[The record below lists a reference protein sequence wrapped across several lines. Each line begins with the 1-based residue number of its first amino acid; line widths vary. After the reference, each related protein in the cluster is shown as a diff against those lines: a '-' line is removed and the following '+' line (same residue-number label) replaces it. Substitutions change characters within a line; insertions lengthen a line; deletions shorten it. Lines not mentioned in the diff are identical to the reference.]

1 MFLCVNKIIKKV
13 LCNYKKGRDYN
24 IEKKKI
30 KFVDMYGIL
39 SIF

>member
-1 MFLCVNKIIKKV
+1 MFLCVNKILKKV

-24 IEKKKI
+24 IEKKI